1 MLVASSSNG
10 GGSFPALLG
19 MLFFVYIAYFLVNF
33 FTRKRYREVA
43 MVGLALLLI
52 ILLTSFI
59 TVYSHSASVGNRG
72 SGQTT
77 TSIVL
82 EPYKVQAV
90 DYSFDP
96 WIEKPRYVN
105 DDGPIVLVDAAH
117 GNFHTIDGSYRPFAD
132 VLEKDGHIV
141 VGSKKKISGRLL
153 NTCEIFVISVA
164 GVEDTGSAFTG
175 KEIETL
181 EQWVKSGGSALLIVD
196 GGPGIVAMK
205 ELAAAFCIKVNN
217 GYVAHPVQK
226 YADEPIVFARDDKSL
241 VSHSITKGSGKSEK
255 VESVAT
261 FLGTAFKAC
270 DDFEPLMVL
279 QQPYELFTPNGK
291 GKGVSRMCVDGWYQG
306 GVLEYG
312 KGRLGFFAEAG
323 MFTAQ
328 TFTPKKIIGGMNH
341 PKAKGNVQF
350 LLNLVHWLN
359 GE

>member
-19 MLFFVYIAYFLVNF
+19 MLFFVYVAYFLVNF

-52 ILLTSFI
+52 IGLTSFT
-59 TVYSHSASVGNRG
+59 TVYSHTKSVESYRNGY
-72 SGQTT
+72 QTNA
-77 TSIVL
+77 IEI
-82 EPYKVQAV
+82 EPYRVQSI
-90 DYSFDP
+90 DYSFVP
-96 WIEKPRYVN
+96 RVENPRYVG
-105 DDGPIVLVDAAH
+105 DKRPVVLVDEEH
-117 GNFHTIDGSYRPFAD
+117 NNFHTIEGTYRPFAD

-141 VGSKKKISGRLL
+141 VGSKKKISERLL
-153 NTCEIFVISVA
+153 NTCDIFVISVA
-164 GVEDTGSAFTG
+164 GVDDTGSTFTD

-181 EQWVKSGGSALLIVD
+181 EKWVKSGGSALLIAD

-217 GYVAHPVQK
+217 GYVAHPVRK
-226 YADEPIVFARDDKSL
+226 YADEPIVFARHDKSL
-241 VSHSITKGSGKSEK
+241 VSHSITKGSSKSEK

-270 DDFEPLMVL
+270 EDFEPLLVL
-279 QQPYELFTPNGK
+279 QQPYELFTPDGK
-291 GKGVSRMCVDGWYQG
+291 GKGMSQMCVDGWYQG
-306 GVLEYG
+306 GVLKYG